1 MKVLVVD
8 EEVPFPLNTG
18 KRIRTWNLLRRLK
31 DRHEIT
37 FLSWGKGKAPADG
50 VGVRFVNL
58 GQELP
63 AMQGPFFYASLL
75 GNLLSPLPYS
85 VQRHAGKAMKQAVQA
100 LVAREKFDLIH
111 CEWTPYVEAVRDV
124 MRHCPTVLSAHN
136 VEARIWERYLNT
148 ETNLLKKEYIRIQ
161 HRKFD
166 RFERD
171 AARACAHVAAVS
183 EKDALAFSSYG
194 CQKVSVVP
202 NGVDEAYFYS
212 RTDPVKPF
220 NMVFTGSMDWRPNQ
234 DGISHFLTDIF
245 PLVLKRLPEATCTVV
260 GRNPPGW
267 LSDMAKTTTGVQV
280 TGTVDDVRP
289 YIAGSPLYIVPL
301 RVGGGSR
308 LKILEALAM
317 GKTVLSTTIGAEGL
331 HLEDGEHLLLRDND
345 QDFADA
351 AVEALLNPERFAGL
365 AAKGRDRVM
374 ELYTWDRIAGSME
387 AIWEATA

>member
-1 MKVLVVD
+1 MRVLVVD

-37 FLSWGKGKAPADG
+37 YLSWGKGEMPADG
-50 VGVRFVNL
+50 HGVHFLNL
-58 GQELP
+58 GRNLP
-63 AMQGPFFYASLL
+63 AMKGPGFYAGLL

-85 VQRHAGKAMKQAVQA
+85 VQRHAGEAMKQAVRD

-111 CEWTPYVEAVRDV
+111 CEWTPYVEAVREV

-136 VEARIWERYLNT
+136 VEAKIWERYLKT
-148 ETNLLKKEYIRIQ
+148 ETNPLKKEYIRIQ

-171 AARACAHVAAVS
+171 AATACAHVAAVS
-183 EKDALAFSSYG
+183 EKDAQAFSSYG
-194 CQKVSVVP
+194 CQNVSVVP

-212 RTDPVKPF
+212 STGPVKPR

-234 DGISHFLTDIF
+234 DGIAHFLTEIF
-245 PLVLKRLPEATCTVV
+245 PRIQKRLPDATCTVV
-260 GRNPPGW
+260 GRNPPEW
-267 LSDMAKTTTGVQV
+267 LTDLGKNTTGVRV

-289 YIAGSPLYIVPL
+289 YIAGSSLYIVPL

-331 HLEDGEHLLLRDND
+331 HLEDGRHLLLRDED
-345 QDFADA
+345 QTFAET
-351 AVEALLNPERFAGL
+351 AVDALLAPERFSGL
-365 AAKGRDRVM
+365 AVKGRERVM

-387 AIWEATA
+387 AIWDATA